1 MASAPSSATK
11 PWSRTGTTFS
21 ATTCSITATP
31 ASVTRAYVGAS
42 GFSYA
47 EWRGSFYPA
56 DAKPPE
62 FLGHY
67 AERLSAVE
75 LNNTFY
81 RLPAEAQL
89 ERWAE
94 ATPPEF
100 RFAVK
105 APMSISFF
113 GRLDQLGTLAE
124 RLAVLGPR
132 LGPLLVRA
140 HDDHQRSRDGFL
152 QLLLESLDP
161 TLLVALDLRHPS
173 WAGIET
179 DLPANAVRVN
189 QLEGETRFRYLRFSD
204 HPYDDE
210 ALDSAAET
218 VRDLGVETYCLFS
231 KGAASDHSPAGEP
244 TAVTAERFLHRL
256 TPPGPGTPGS
266 KSDEEESDG

>member
-1 MASAPSSATK
+1 M
-11 PWSRTGTTFS
+11 S
-21 ATTCSITATP
+21 ATTCSITATSP
-31 ASVTRAYVGAS
+31 SVTRAYVGTS

-67 AERLSAVE
+67 AGRLGAVE

-81 RLPAEAQL
+81 RLPAEAQFQ
-89 ERWAE
+89 RWADS
-94 ATPPEF
+94 TPPDF
-100 RFAVK
+100 RFSVK

-113 GRLDQLGTLAE
+113 GRLDQLGTLEE
-124 RLAVLGPR
+124 RLGALGPR

-140 HDDHQRSRDGFL
+140 QDQRPRDDGFL

-161 TLLVALDLRHPS
+161 GLLVALDLRHPS
-173 WAGIET
+173 WEGVEA

-189 QLEGETRFRYLRFSD
+189 QLEGEARFRYLRFSD

-210 ALDSAAET
+210 ALDRAAAR
-218 VRDLGVETYCLFS
+218 VRALGVETYCIFS
-231 KGAASDHSPAGEP
+231 KGGADDHSPAGEP
-244 TAVTAERFLHRL
+244 TALTAERFLRRL
-256 TPPGPGTPGS
+256 TPSGPGTPRL
-266 KSDEEESDG
+266 KSEEEESHG